1 MRFAVL
7 GYPIGH
13 SLSPPMH
20 AAAFAGAGLAA
31 SYEALSVRPQELES
45 RLDELRSGRWNGF
58 NVTIPHKVAALKLA
72 DDPDPLAV
80 RIGAAN
86 TLWCRE
92 GRIRA
97 GNTDITAMREII
109 DSARVGSDAPA
120 VLIGAGGAARAALLA
135 LSEFDR
141 LTILNRTPANARALA
156 AELSPGARVLSLD
169 DPAGVEAAR
178 AATLIVNAS
187 SMGMTG
193 GPAAGRSPLPEGC
206 LGRHHVVFD
215 MVYRP
220 VETPLLADA
229 RNSGARTID
238 GLTMLVLQGAAS
250 FSIWTGR
257 DPDRAAMRRAC
268 ERAL

>member
-1 MRFAVL
+1 MQ
-7 GYPIGH
+7 
-13 SLSPPMH
+13 S
-20 AAAFAGAGLAA
+20 AAFAGAGLPA
-31 SYEALSVRPQELES
+31 SYEALSVRPQELAS
-45 RLDELRSGRWNGF
+45 RLDELRSGLWNGF
-58 NVTIPHKVAALKLA
+58 NVTIPHKVAALELA
-72 DDPDPLAV
+72 DEPDPLAV

-97 GNTDITAMREII
+97 SNTDITAMREII
-109 DSARVGSDAPA
+109 ESARIAPEAPA
-120 VLIGAGGAARAALLA
+120 VLIGAGGAARAALVALA
-135 LSEFDR
+135 EFDR
-141 LTILNRTPANARALA
+141 LTLLNRTPANSRALA
-156 AELSPGARVLSLD
+156 DELSPGARVLPLD
-169 DPAGVEAAR
+169 DPAVADVAR
-178 AATLIVNAS
+178 AAKLIVNAS
-187 SMGMTG
+187 SVGMAG

-229 RNSGARTID
+229 RNRGSRTID